1 MKALVGAFSVI
12 VKTGCGTDGSICG
25 TNFKLWAEC
34 WAHCLPSPRDNCP
47 HYIPTTASEWS
58 LPLDMDIVWL
68 YSAITA
74 APQQE
79 SGNRNTAVE
88 FISRCQLSQG
98 VPMPIND
105 IYSQVLLYFAIMAYL
120 LHFPITKIWAKWQ
133 NLREKGQDK
142 KFQKNTRSDM
152 KIQKYSSIQV
162 FKYSSI
168 HVFKY
173 SSIQVFKYSSIQVFK
188 YLSIQVFKY

>member
-105 IYSQVLLYFAIMAYL
+105 IYSQVLLYFAIMAYC
-120 LHFPITKIWAKWQ
+120 ISKSQKSGQNGKIW
-133 NLREKGQDK
+133 EKRGRI
-142 KFQKNTRSDM
+142 KNFKRILDPTW
-152 KIQKYSSIQV
+152 KYRSIQV
-162 FKYSSI
+162 FKYSST
-168 HVFKY
+168 
-173 SSIQVFKYSSIQVFK
+173 QVLKS
-188 YLSIQVFKY
+188 LSL